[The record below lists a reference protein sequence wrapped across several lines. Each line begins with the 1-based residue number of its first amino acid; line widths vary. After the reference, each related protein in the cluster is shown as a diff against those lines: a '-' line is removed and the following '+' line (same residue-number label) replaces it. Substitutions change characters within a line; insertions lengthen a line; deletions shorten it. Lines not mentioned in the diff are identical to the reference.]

1 MEMKQMP
8 NVYLCGARLFFT
20 ALFSNI
26 SLYILINRNYYF
38 YDYTFDVNDR
48 IYTSKSSVRISHL
61 AKQ

>member
-8 NVYLCGARLFFT
+8 NVYLCQASLLLT
-20 ALFSNI
+20 ASFSNI

-38 YDYTFDVNDR
+38 YDYAFDVNDR
-48 IYTSKSSVRISHL
+48 IYTSKSSFRISHL